1 MAIKFDTYVK
11 KLPGKERNA
20 IARRSTEL
28 IAEEATLRDLRKALH
43 CSQEKVAEELGVNQ
57 AAVSKI
63 ERRADMYV
71 STLRSYIEAMGGS
84 LDIIARFPGS
94 SPVHISQFKA
104 LGWGGQQK

>member
-1 MAIKFDTYVK
+1 MAKNINDYIK
-11 KLPGKERNA
+11 KLPKKRRDK
-20 IARRSTEL
+20 IKARSAEL
-28 IAEEATLRDLRKALH
+28 IAEESTLQELRKAMH

-84 LDIIARFPGS
+84 LDIIAQFPGS
-94 SPVHISQFKA
+94 PPVHISQFKE
-104 LGWGGQQK
+104 LE

>member
-1 MAIKFDTYVK
+1 MAKNINDYIK
-11 KLPGKERNA
+11 KLPKK
-20 IARRSTEL
+20 RRDKIKTRSAEL
-28 IAEEATLRDLRKALH
+28 IAEESTLQELRKAMH

-84 LDIIARFPGS
+84 LDIVAQFPGS
-94 SPVHISQFKA
+94 PPVHISQFKE
-104 LGWGGQQK
+104 LE

>member
-1 MAIKFDTYVK
+1 MAKNINDYIK
-11 KLPGKERNA
+11 KLPKKRRDK
-20 IARRSTEL
+20 IKARSAEL
-28 IAEEATLRDLRKALH
+28 IAEESTLQDLRKAMH

-84 LDIIARFPGS
+84 LDIIAQFPGS
-94 SPVHISQFKA
+94 PPVHISQFKE
-104 LGWGGQQK
+104 LE

>member
-1 MAIKFDTYVK
+1 MAKNINNYIK
-11 KLPGKERNA
+11 KLPKK
-20 IARRSTEL
+20 RRDKIKVRSAEL
-28 IAEEATLRDLRKALH
+28 IAEESTLQELRKAMH

-84 LDIIARFPGS
+84 LEIVAQFPGS
-94 SPVHISQFKA
+94 PPVHISQFKE
-104 LGWGGQQK
+104 LE